1 MNKKALASVY
11 PYFTEILFEKRDFQ
25 QLRWH
30 RIWVILFL
38 SADESDDPFEVFD
51 APHRSW
57 HWGTSQKTVK
67 GNWILSPNGVMP
79 SMGSS
84 DLDNEFDSDPGT
96 QGRWM
101 KYSLNNLIKQHS

>member
-30 RIWVILFL
+30 RIWVIIPFWH
-38 SADESDDPFEVFD
+38 ESDDPFEVFD

-101 KYSLNNLIKQHS
+101 KYSLNNLIKKHS